1 MPAAHPSPDIH
12 QASHLRWFLRGSWE
26 AVSIPVLMLMSAIL
40 GFAGLAREAGFS
52 LGETLFMSAVI
63 WALPAQVVLIGAV
76 MSGASIFG
84 AAFAVA
90 LSSIRLLPMVV
101 ALVPDLRGPRTR
113 KWVLYAL
120 SHFIAITSWVM
131 AQRLLP
137 GVPRDMRTAFYGGLA
152 ITIVLANL
160 VVVTVVYLVAAD
172 LPPTL
177 SAALLLLTPMYFLTS
192 MWGSARERAGHV
204 ALLIGLVLGPAFHAV
219 VPEIDLMATGIVG
232 GGLAYAFHRFSRR
245 RA

>member
-1 MPAAHPSPDIH
+1 MPAETPSKTDD
-12 QASHLRWFLRGSWE
+12 ASHLRWFLRGSWE

-52 LGETLFMSAVI
+52 LAETLFMSAVI

-76 MSGASIFG
+76 MSGATIFG

-101 ALVPDLRGPRTR
+101 ALVPELRGPRTR

-152 ITIVLANL
+152 ITIVVANL
-160 VVVTVVYLVAAD
+160 VVVAVVYVVAAD

-177 SAALLLLTPMYFLTS
+177 SAAPYFSLP
-192 MWGSARERAGHV
+192 SASSLAARNRPASTFFSIDVMIV
-204 ALLIGLVLGPAFHAV
+204 AFC
-219 VPEIDLMATGIVG
+219 
-232 GGLAYAFHRFSRR
+232 FSSGMVRN
-245 RA
+245 

>member
-1 MPAAHPSPDIH
+1 MPAETPSETDD
-12 QASHLRWFLRGSWE
+12 ASHLRWFLRGSWE

-52 LGETLFMSAVI
+52 LAETLFMSAVI

-76 MSGASIFG
+76 MSGATIFG

-101 ALVPDLRGPRTR
+101 ALVPELRGPRTR

-152 ITIVLANL
+152 ITIVVANL
-160 VVVTVVYLVAAD
+160 VVVAVVYVVAAD

-204 ALLIGLVLGPAFHAV
+204 AMLVGLVLGPTFHAV